1 MSGWDGFFEHFV
13 SRMFKM
19 MSNQESSTSGCC
31 GERLQCLGWC
41 HLEEFFGMM
50 KRSSMG
56 SC

>member
-1 MSGWDGFFEHFV
+1 MSGWDGFLEHFV

-19 MSNQESSTSGCC
+19 MSNQESSMSGCC